1 MNDFL
6 KFCKLLYQVSPVHVF
21 DRVTQ
26 WVVVGWMISHTVS
39 WVFVETCRLYQAT
52 RIKVQR
58 IFKQEVAEE

>member
-1 MNDFL
+1 MNEFL
-6 KFCKLLYQVSPVHVF
+6 KLLYQAQPVHVF
-21 DRVTQ
+21 DRITQ

-52 RIKVQR
+52 IIKVQR